1 MTARDIPMT
10 PAAAQ
15 NGTISLPSGGS
26 SAPHASEFVSHHKEK
41 IMVRKGSWIAV
52 IVAIV
57 TACSVGVRTHA
68 HAAGDVLQEG
78 APAPAF
84 SLPSQ
89 EDTQVSLSQFKGKWV
104 VLYFYPK
111 DMTSGCTIEAHN
123 FQRDLSKYD
132 ALNAVVLGVSL
143 DTVES
148 HKTFCTKDSLTFKLL
163 ADPDHKVIDAYGVP
177 LMAHG
182 DMKFASR
189 DTFLI
194 SPQAKIVKVW
204 TGVNPNTHSD
214 DVLAAIAG
222 MNGNDK
228 VQSVSMK

>member
-1 MTARDIPMT
+1 
-10 PAAAQ
+10 
-15 NGTISLPSGGS
+15 
-26 SAPHASEFVSHHKEK
+26 
-41 IMVRKGSWIAV
+41 MVRKGMWVAV

-57 TACSVGVRTHA
+57 TACSVGVRA
-68 HAAGDVLQEG
+68 HASATGDLLTVG
-78 APAPAF
+78 AKAPDF

-89 EDTQVSLSQFKGKWV
+89 EEKPVSLSEYKGKWV

-123 FQRDLSKYD
+123 FQRDQSKYD

-148 HKTFCTKDSLTFKLL
+148 HKTFCSKDSLTFKLL

-177 LMAHG
+177 VSARG
-182 DMKFASR
+182 DMKFAAR

-194 SPQAKIVKVW
+194 SPAGKVVKFWEVKDIQA
-204 TGVNPNTHSD
+204 HSD
-214 DVLAAIAG
+214 EVLAAIAAA
-222 MNGNDK
+222 K
-228 VQSVSMK
+228 